1 MKQKNSTYR
10 KISVKIDG
18 GGKPM
23 WNRTELKQRAR
34 MAFKKNYWTAVVT
47 SIVLGIAI
55 AAVTAFSGFHAG
67 GETLRALSE
76 TSFHVS
82 AGIGGAALLA
92 LLFNFFVMKP
102 LEVGA
107 RRYFLNISEGH
118 GDINDILYG
127 FNSNY
132 MNNALAMFLK
142 DMIISLWSLLFI
154 IPGVIK
160 MYAYRMVP
168 YIMAENPEMD
178 GSEALK
184 ISEEMMNG
192 HKWDAFVLDLTFLGW
207 KLLSI
212 FTLGIAGVFYVN
224 PYVYTTDAELY
235 KAIKNEYNGPE
246 VEESFSEE
254 CAGQMA

>member
-1 MKQKNSTYR
+1 
-10 KISVKIDG
+10 
-18 GGKPM
+18 M
-23 WNRTELKQRAR
+23 WNRTELKQRAK
-34 MAFKKNYWTAVVT
+34 MAFKKNYWPAVV
-47 SIVLGIAI
+47 SSLVLGIAV
-55 AAVTAFSGFHAG
+55 AGVTAFSGLHAG
-67 GETLRALSE
+67 GETLSALSE
-76 TSFHVS
+76 TSIRVS
-82 AGIGGAALLA
+82 AGIGGTALLA
-92 LLFNFFVMKP
+92 LLVNFFVMKP

-107 RRYFLNISEGH
+107 RKYFLNLSNGE
-118 GDINDILYG
+118 GDINDLLYG
-127 FNSNY
+127 YNSNY

-142 DMIISLWSLLFI
+142 DMIIALWSLLFI

-178 GSEALK
+178 GTQALK

-212 FTLGIAGVFYVN
+212 FTLGIVGVFYVN

-235 KAIKNEYNGPE
+235 KAIKNEYNGPDT
-246 VEESFSEE
+246 EESISEE
-254 CAGQMA
+254 YVEQMA